1 MDRFLARLMR
11 RMLSLEGRLT
21 RGGFW
26 ALALLLGGSFVVLF
40 VFLESALGRGATWLL
55 YPPFFWSAAALLVKR
70 LHDRARSAWWLLVAV
85 IPVLGPLW
93 LFIDLALRAGTPG
106 DNQYGDDPR
115 LVRADYLTVA

>member
-11 RMLSLEGRLT
+11 RMLSFEGRLT

-70 LHDRARSAWWLLVAV
+70 LHDRARSAWWFGQRSKRLHCDVE
-85 IPVLGPLW
+85 P
-93 LFIDLALRAGTPG
+93 RAPPSKGAHHTRSSLESIHLCGVEPG
-106 DNQYGDDPR
+106 YH
-115 LVRADYLTVA
+115 